1 MSTRKPPATYRLK
14 TADLDPK
21 MLAGALSSAQLGT
34 SPGTVEF
41 KTPAGHTVTSPYTAE
56 TVQHHLRRAE
66 SPQAYY
72 QSLGQA
78 LSERG
83 VQEDKKVE
91 HERDLRVRQ
100 LRSGNAIGGGTLG
113 ALAGSVGG
121 LAIGSLL
128 KNPGAGALIGG
139 ALGAVGGGMYG
150 HSQPVTRASGLESR
164 HVDDI
169 SELYKEPEH
178 VTALKNNLSDVSDQ
192 LAAIRHR
199 QRRAERRELYRDL
212 SRDQLVPY
220 DPYDPFDPYGRRRGY
235 YSF

>member
-66 SPQAYY
+66 TPQAYY
-72 QSLGQA
+72 QSLGRA

-83 VQEDKKVE
+83 VREDEQVE

-113 ALAGSVGG
+113 ALAGTVS
-121 LAIGSLL
+121 
-128 KNPGAGALIGG
+128 GA
-139 ALGAVGGGMYG
+139 ALGALLKSPRAGAALGGTLGAIGGGLYG
-150 HSQPVTRASGLESR
+150 HSRPVTRASGPEAR

-169 SELYKEPEH
+169 PELYKEPEH

-199 QRRAERRELYRDL
+199 QRRAEYRDLYRDL
-212 SRDQLVPY
+212 SRDPY
-220 DPYDPFDPYGRRRGY
+220 DPYDPFDPYGRRRRGY